1 MLFWDQRPL
10 WVLFSIASVLFLCN
24 AAHIRFARDN
34 KKESGN
40 ACPESTPWPC
50 RTASFCLSFD
60 FICDGEEDCP
70 DGYDEDQEMCTAK
83 GRPAKDYLVGFI
95 QRYKDWLIPNF
106 LGNGT
111 PEELATKLVE
121 SPTIEDYST
130 TANLD
135 KEQFALFYQLMTGV
149 AEGKQMQLLMLG
161 MPLGA
166 WAELYFLFNRI
177 ASSGFLQLDSH
188 D

>member
-1 MLFWDQRPL
+1 MIFYADTE
-10 WVLFSIASVLFLCN
+10 
-24 AAHIRFARDN
+24 
-34 KKESGN
+34 KESGN

-60 FICDGEEDCP
+60 FICDGEQDCP
-70 DGYDEDQEMCTAK
+70 DGYDEDQEMCTASMQTPIMRENHHK
-83 GRPAKDYLVGFI
+83 RRPAKDYLVGFI
-95 QRYKDWLIPNF
+95 QRYKDWLIPDF

-121 SPTIEDYST
+121 SPTIEDYSA
-130 TANLD
+130 TAKLD
-135 KEQFALFYQLMTGV
+135 KKQYGRFYQLMTGV

-177 ASSGFLQLDSH
+177 ASSGFLHEESH
-188 D
+188 E